1 MESHMT
7 GVLARVAFVSRR
19 LVKAIVVIFAI
30 IVLNFFLVRMTPGD
44 PALVIAGEAGA
55 ADQKF
60 MDDLR
65 HEFGLDQPLWK
76 QLVVYLGH
84 VAQGDLGF
92 SYRQRL
98 PVTQLIAD
106 RLPQTLLLTGTAMA
120 IALALGIAFGTMA
133 AMYAGR
139 MADTMITVLALLVF
153 ATPSFW
159 LGLMAILLFSVKLDW
174 LPLFGMATVDSGLH
188 GLALA
193 ADIGRHLILP
203 AVTLGLF
210 FVAIYARLTRAAMLE
225 VRELDFVR
233 TARAKGLGE
242 RRVVVRHILRN
253 ALLPVVSY
261 AGLQAGYLVGG
272 AVLIE
277 TVFAWPGIGRLA
289 YEAVVGRDYTVLLG
303 VLIITSIMVIAF
315 NALTDIVYVLVD
327 PRIGST
333 G

>member
-1 MESHMT
+1 MT
-7 GVLARVAFVSRR
+7 GAMARIAFVARR
-19 LVKAIVVIFAI
+19 LGKAIVVIFAI

-44 PALVIAGEAGA
+44 PALVMAGEAGA

-65 HEFGLDQPLWK
+65 REFGLDQPLWV
-76 QLVVYLGH
+76 QLGAYLGH

-98 PVTQLIAD
+98 PVTQLIGD

-120 IALALGIAFGTMA
+120 LALTLGIMAGALA
-133 AMYAGR
+133 AMRAGR
-139 MADTMITVLALLVF
+139 WADTAITVSALLVF
-153 ATPSFW
+153 ATPNFW
-159 LGLMAILLFSVKLDW
+159 LGLMAILLFSVYLDW

-188 GLALA
+188 GFALA
-193 ADIGRHLILP
+193 GDIARHLILP
-203 AVTLGLF
+203 AATLGLF
-210 FVAIYARLTRAAMLE
+210 FVAIYSRLTRAAMLE
-225 VRELDFVR
+225 VTELDFVR
-233 TARAKGLGE
+233 TARAKGVSE

-272 AVLIE
+272 AVLVE

-289 YEAVVGRDYTVLLG
+289 YEAVIGRDYTVLLG
-303 VLIITSIMVIAF
+303 ILIVTSIMVIAF
-315 NALTDIVYVLVD
+315 NALTDVVYVLID

-333 G
+333 S

>member
-1 MESHMT
+1 MT
-7 GVLARVAFVSRR
+7 GALARIAFVARR
-19 LVKAIVVIFAI
+19 LGKAIVVIFAI
-30 IVLNFFLVRMTPGD
+30 IVLNFFLVRLTPGD
-44 PALVIAGEAGA
+44 PALVMAGEAGA

-65 HEFGLDQPLWK
+65 HEFGLDQPLWV
-76 QLVVYLGH
+76 QLGVYLGH

-120 IALALGIAFGTMA
+120 IALALGIMAGTLA
-133 AMYAGR
+133 AMRAGR
-139 MADTMITVLALLVF
+139 WADTAITVSALLVF
-153 ATPSFW
+153 ATPNFW
-159 LGLMAILLFSVKLDW
+159 LGLMAILLFSVYLDW

-193 ADIGRHLILP
+193 GDIARHLVLP
-203 AVTLGLF
+203 AATLGLF
-210 FVAIYARLTRAAMLE
+210 FVAIYSRLTRAAMLE
-225 VRELDFVR
+225 VTELDFVR
-233 TARAKGLGE
+233 TARAKGVSE

-272 AVLIE
+272 AVLVE

-303 VLIITSIMVIAF
+303 ILIVTSIMVIAF
-315 NALTDIVYVLVD
+315 NALTDVVYVMID

-333 G
+333 S